1 MQIDVMTMTENQSFF
16 SKRLNDLKSGTTKLI
31 SHDEMWEKIEH
42 KLTALSTLGSFSL
55 GGKDFSELKSDS
67 KNGLLSVVKLSIP
80 YTGEVL
86 NLGVILQDALTHEIR
101 IKLIED
107 FEKLAKYFQIPDI
120 ENIRYA
126 IEMFQKR
133 QISRDTIYSGELS
146 PSLIVTEP
154 SKYIFTAPSLE
165 EELVNAFFA
174 KVSLAKELLRS
185 SGYEPDEQKIKAIN
199 E

>member
-1 MQIDVMTMTENQSFF
+1 MPI
-16 SKRLNDLKSGTTKLI
+16 
-31 SHDEMWEKIEH
+31 
-42 KLTALSTLGSFSL
+42 
-55 GGKDFSELKSDS
+55 DFSSQQSDS

-126 IEMFQKR
+126 IEMLQKR
-133 QISRDTIYSGELS
+133 QISRDIIYSGELS

-174 KVSLAKELLRS
+174 KVSLGKELLS
-185 SGYEPDEQKIKAIN
+185 PSGYEPDEQNIGSYSR
-199 E
+199 

>member
-1 MQIDVMTMTENQSFF
+1 MSENQNFF
-16 SKRLNDLKSGTTKLI
+16 SKRLNDLKNGTTTLI

-42 KLTALSTLGSFSL
+42 KLAALSGIGSFSL
-55 GGKDFSELKSDS
+55 GGKDFSDLRSNH

-101 IKLIED
+101 IKLIDD

-126 IEMFQKR
+126 IEMLQKR

-174 KVSLAKELLRS
+174 KVSLAKELLSS
-185 SGYEPDEQKIKAIN
+185 SGYEPDELTHGEHK
-199 E
+199 